1 MTLDELT
8 SKIKAYE
15 SKWGKLGHS
24 SILRKEKE
32 KDNEK
37 STDMNK
43 DFYEFRKKVFNGS
56 QNNKKSHAQMINVTD
71 LNNRYYE
78 EVTSNGTLI
87 HAQSALYGTEREN
100 TKYYKREGDPGNY
113 KYYYTKEEWDAAHK
127 TKNPN
132 SSESNPKRIS
142 VDEESGKV
150 TIHDDQTG
158 ESKKTNVTLEQFIQ
172 GSKMEDD
179 RKIERTA
186 KESGLK
192 AGVNALLKDERMEEF
207 FTQFEGG
214 FENHGWTL
222 NYDGTISGM
231 TEDDENYVKSVQDWA
246 KKFKDS
252 TGVDLYGSKEFQDA
266 VTKEIQ
272 NRWEKVNGSKEK
284 SPKATDTTKK
294 DAVEAESVSKK
305 QEIKDNSET
314 VKKEGPI
321 KKRTKEEKAEDD
333 KVRSDE
339 TVKNYTDKAK
349 SEDPKK
355 VAKEIIKNREFGID
369 ELYRKVKEAIKD
381 GAMIWDGSD
390 LVAVSSSKGDK
401 KKYNKA
407 NEYVN
412 DIYRDM
418 AKYIDAIA
426 EDSGKGAELW
436 KEIRTTMGNK
446 FDRLSK
452 KYAPSNKE
460 AKHSAIEEE
469 DMNINKVQSTN
480 KGDEILDE
488 YRAFKERANR
498 GAAANRLSHSSM
510 ISAADLNARYEEEQK
525 KQCILVHSG
534 KNYKYYNKIDLP
546 SGETRYF
553 YTKAEWDAY
562 RNNGGKQ
569 YAVNHKIDKQD
580 SSNAANKKPRFA
592 KGLSDKMQDAAKD
605 ISKAILNGD
614 NIPSN
619 QKEIIRK
626 SYDTFED
633 LMKKKYRDRFRKT
646 ESSSNLPDGYP
657 YKDNFK
663 DMENFIESSIEKP
676 ITDVMNSY
684 LKNDPN
690 TAYKEGMEMLKNAY
704 TDIDNALEEEIS
716 KREKSIEA
724 FNKLKDT
731 YDNKID
737 LIFDDTK
744 SLSKFEKQVLAD
756 EMGIDKWDIDIIA
769 KKYGFDDD
777 SRRNDVGDD
786 YGAATFEEMTEAMN
800 QFWNDYKAAKK
811 ALSSNASKAK
821 DDED

>member
-24 SILRKEKE
+24 SILRKEKG
-32 KDNEK
+32 NEK

-127 TKNPN
+127 TKNSN

-158 ESKKTNVTLEQFIQ
+158 ESKKTNVTLDQFIQ

-186 KESGLK
+186 KESGLS
-192 AGVNALLKDERMEEF
+192 AGVKTLLKDERMQEF
-207 FTQFEGG
+207 FDQFEGG
-214 FENHGWTL
+214 FENNGWTL

-272 NRWEKVNGSKEK
+272 NRWEKANGSKEK

-305 QEIKDNSET
+305 QEVKDNSET

-339 TVKNYTDKAK
+339 AVKNYTEKAK

-355 VAKEIIKNREFGID
+355 VAKEIIKNRDFGID
-369 ELYRKVKEAIKD
+369 ELYHEVKEAIKD

-412 DIYRDM
+412 EIYRDM

-436 KEIRTTMGNK
+436 KEIRTTMGDK

-534 KNYKYYNKIDLP
+534 KNYKD
-546 SGETRYF
+546 
-553 YTKAEWDAY
+553 
-562 RNNGGKQ
+562 
-569 YAVNHKIDKQD
+569 
-580 SSNAANKKPRFA
+580 
-592 KGLSDKMQDAAKD
+592 
-605 ISKAILNGD
+605 
-614 NIPSN
+614 
-619 QKEIIRK
+619 
-626 SYDTFED
+626 
-633 LMKKKYRDRFRKT
+633 
-646 ESSSNLPDGYP
+646 
-657 YKDNFK
+657 
-663 DMENFIESSIEKP
+663 
-676 ITDVMNSY
+676 
-684 LKNDPN
+684 
-690 TAYKEGMEMLKNAY
+690 
-704 TDIDNALEEEIS
+704 
-716 KREKSIEA
+716 
-724 FNKLKDT
+724 
-731 YDNKID
+731 
-737 LIFDDTK
+737 
-744 SLSKFEKQVLAD
+744 
-756 EMGIDKWDIDIIA
+756 
-769 KKYGFDDD
+769 
-777 SRRNDVGDD
+777 
-786 YGAATFEEMTEAMN
+786 
-800 QFWNDYKAAKK
+800 
-811 ALSSNASKAK
+811 KAK

>member
-8 SKIKAYE
+8 SKINAYE

-24 SILRKEKE
+24 SILRKEKN
-32 KDNEK
+32 NEK

-87 HAQSALYGTEREN
+87 HAQSPLYGEQREN

-158 ESKKTNVTLEQFIQ
+158 ESKKTNVTLDQFIQ

-192 AGVNALLKDERMEEF
+192 AGVKALLKDERMEEF

-231 TEDDENYVKSVQDWA
+231 TEDDENYVKGVQDWA

-272 NRWEKVNGSKEK
+272 NRWEKVNGGSKGNG
-284 SPKATDTTKK
+284 PKATDTTKK

-305 QEIKDNSET
+305 QEVKDNSET

-339 TVKNYTDKAK
+339 AVKNYTEKAK

-355 VAKEIIKNREFGID
+355 VAKEIIKNRDFGID
-369 ELYRKVKEAIKD
+369 ELYHEVKEAIKD

-412 DIYRDM
+412 EIYRDM

-436 KEIRTTMGNK
+436 KEIRTTMGDK

-546 SGETRYF
+546 NGETRYF

-580 SSNAANKKPRFA
+580 SSNAANKKPGFA
-592 KGLSDKMQDAAKD
+592 KGLSDKMQDAADK
-605 ISKAILNGD
+605 ISKGILNGD

-619 QKEIIRK
+619 QKEKIKK
-626 SYDTFED
+626 SYSTFED
-633 LMKKKYRDRFRKT
+633 YMEKKYKDRFRKT
-646 ESSSNLPDGYP
+646 ESSYDLPDGYP

-663 DMENFIESSIEKP
+663 DMEKFIESSIEKP

-684 LKNDPN
+684 LKNDAN
-690 TAYKEGMEMLKNAY
+690 TAYKEGMEILKNTY
-704 TDIDNALEEEIS
+704 VDIDNALEEEIS

-724 FNKLKDT
+724 YNKLKDIA
-731 YDNKID
+731 DNKIE
-737 LIFDDTK
+737 LIYDDTK

-756 EMGIDKWDIDIIA
+756 EMGVDKWDIDVIA
-769 KKYGFDDD
+769 EKYGFDENSLPKDG
-777 SRRNDVGDD
+777 GDD
-786 YGAATFEEMTEAMN
+786 YGAAAFEKMTDAMN

-811 ALSSNASKAK
+811 AVSSNASKAK

>member
-24 SILRKEKE
+24 SILRKEK
-32 KDNEK
+32 DNEK

-56 QNNKKSHAQMINVTD
+56 QSNKKAHAQMINVTD

-87 HAQSALYGTEREN
+87 HAQSALYGIEREN

-127 TKNPN
+127 ADGSTTETKKESTYEVDPEDNKMVKVDSEGN
-132 SSESNPKRIS
+132 STKLPTDLN
-142 VDEESGKV
+142 
-150 TIHDDQTG
+150 
-158 ESKKTNVTLEQFIQ
+158 QFRE
-172 GSKMEDD
+172 GAKMEDD

-186 KESGLK
+186 KESGLS
-192 AGVNALLKDERMEEF
+192 AGVKTLLKDERMQELF
-207 FTQFEGG
+207 DQFEGG
-214 FENHGWTL
+214 FENNGWTL

-231 TEDDENYVKSVQDWA
+231 TEDDENYVKGVQDWA

-272 NRWEKVNGSKEK
+272 NRWEKANGGSKGNG
-284 SPKATDTTKK
+284 PKATDTTKK

-339 TVKNYTDKAK
+339 AVKNYTEKAK
-349 SEDPKK
+349 NEDPKK
-355 VAKEIIKNREFGID
+355 VAKEIIKNRDFGID
-369 ELYRKVKEAIKD
+369 ELYHEVKEAIKD

-412 DIYRDM
+412 EIYRDM

-436 KEIRTTMGNK
+436 KEIRTTMGDK

-498 GAAANRLSHSSM
+498 GAAANRLSHSSI

-534 KNYKYYNKIDLP
+534 KNYKYYNKIVLP

-562 RNNGGKQ
+562 QKGS
-569 YAVNHKIDKQD
+569 DKNTELKEAKKGFIKKNSEYVSD
-580 SSNAANKKPRFA
+580 INKKII
-592 KGLSDKMQDAAKD
+592 KGINKGDHIPEKDLKIIQEAYDKF
-605 ISKAILNGD
+605 ND
-614 NIPSN
+614 NLEE
-619 QKEIIRK
+619 K
-626 SYDTFED
+626 Y
-633 LMKKKYRDRFRKT
+633 KKRYRNIDVPNDF
-646 ESSSNLPDGYP
+646 P
-657 YKDNFK
+657 YKDSFGDLEDLIEERVKQPGIDIAKEYLHNEDKEAAYANTQKIFQN
-663 DMENFIESSIEKP
+663 ME
-676 ITDVMNSY
+676 
-684 LKNDPN
+684 
-690 TAYKEGMEMLKNAY
+690 A
-704 TDIDNALEEEIS
+704 DIDSFVDEELT
-716 KREKSIEA
+716 KREKAIEA
-724 FNKLKDT
+724 YNKAIDVAENKLE
-731 YDNKID
+731 

-744 SLSKFEKQVLAD
+744 GLSKFEKQVLAD
-756 EMGIDKWDIDIIA
+756 EMGVDKWDSDIIA
-769 KKYGFDDD
+769 KKYGFDED
-777 SRRNDVGDD
+777 SLPKDGGDD
-786 YGAATFEEMTEAMN
+786 YGAAAFEAMTEAMN

>member
-24 SILRKEKE
+24 SILRKEK
-32 KDNEK
+32 DNEK

-56 QNNKKSHAQMINVTD
+56 QSNKKAHAQMINVTD

-100 TKYYKREGDPGNY
+100 TKYYKCEGDPGNY

-127 TKNPN
+127 TDGSTTETKKESTYEVDPEDNKMVKVD
-132 SSESNPKRIS
+132 SEGNITKLPT
-142 VDEESGKV
+142 DL
-150 TIHDDQTG
+150 
-158 ESKKTNVTLEQFIQ
+158 NQFRE
-172 GSKMEDD
+172 GAKMEAD

-186 KESGLK
+186 KESGLS
-192 AGVNALLKDERMEEF
+192 AGVKTLLKDERMQEF
-207 FTQFEGG
+207 FDQFEGG
-214 FENHGWTL
+214 FENSGWTL

-231 TEDDENYVKSVQDWA
+231 TEDDENYVKGVQDWA
-246 KKFKDS
+246 KKFRDS

-294 DAVEAESVSKK
+294 DAVEADSVSKK
-305 QEIKDNSET
+305 QEVKDNSET

-339 TVKNYTDKAK
+339 AVKNYTEKAK

-355 VAKEIIKNREFGID
+355 VAKEIIKNRDFGID
-369 ELYRKVKEAIKD
+369 ELYHEVKEAIKD

-412 DIYRDM
+412 EIYRDM

-436 KEIRTTMGNK
+436 KEIRTTMGDK

-510 ISAADLNARYEEEQK
+510 ISAADLNARYEEEQR

-534 KNYKYYNKIDLP
+534 KNYKYYNKIELP

-553 YTKAEWDAY
+553 YTKAE
-562 RNNGGKQ
+562 
-569 YAVNHKIDKQD
+569 
-580 SSNAANKKPRFA
+580 
-592 KGLSDKMQDAAKD
+592 
-605 ISKAILNGD
+605 
-614 NIPSN
+614 
-619 QKEIIRK
+619 
-626 SYDTFED
+626 
-633 LMKKKYRDRFRKT
+633 
-646 ESSSNLPDGYP
+646 
-657 YKDNFK
+657 
-663 DMENFIESSIEKP
+663 
-676 ITDVMNSY
+676 
-684 LKNDPN
+684 
-690 TAYKEGMEMLKNAY
+690 
-704 TDIDNALEEEIS
+704 
-716 KREKSIEA
+716 
-724 FNKLKDT
+724 
-731 YDNKID
+731 
-737 LIFDDTK
+737 
-744 SLSKFEKQVLAD
+744 
-756 EMGIDKWDIDIIA
+756 
-769 KKYGFDDD
+769 
-777 SRRNDVGDD
+777 
-786 YGAATFEEMTEAMN
+786 
-800 QFWNDYKAAKK
+800 
-811 ALSSNASKAK
+811 
-821 DDED
+821 

>member
-8 SKIKAYE
+8 SKIKSYE

-24 SILRKEKE
+24 SILRKE

-127 TKNPN
+127 TKNSN
-132 SSESNPKRIS
+132 SSEPNPKRIS

-172 GSKMEDD
+172 GSRMEDD

-186 KESGLK
+186 KESSLS
-192 AGVNALLKDERMEEF
+192 AGVKTLLKDERMQELF
-207 FTQFEGG
+207 DQFEGG
-214 FENHGWTL
+214 FENRGWTL

-272 NRWEKVNGSKEK
+272 NRWEKANGGSKGNG
-284 SPKATDTTKK
+284 PKATDTTKK

-305 QEIKDNSET
+305 QEVKDNSET

-321 KKRTKEEKAEDD
+321 KKRTKEEKSEDD

-339 TVKNYTDKAK
+339 AVKNYTEKAK

-355 VAKEIIKNREFGID
+355 VAKEIIKNRDFGID
-369 ELYRKVKEAIKD
+369 ELYHEVKESIKD

-412 DIYRDM
+412 EIYRDM

-436 KEIRTTMGNK
+436 KEVRTIMSNK

-510 ISAADLNARYEEEQK
+510 ISAADLNARYEEEQR

-534 KNYKYYNKIDLP
+534 KNYKYYNKIELP

-569 YAVNHKIDKQD
+569 YAVNNHNESDNKQHANNEPGFLIKAKEYNQNLAQRTIDNIFDLSSAPHTEKKALKEAYNRLHGSLVKKYDERENKSRKVPDNYPFKNDFKNINNFVDSEEEKLEKQIVQEYLSNVSNEDKKAALHNSGKILKDGFDNIDKV
-580 SSNAANKKPRFA
+580 
-592 KGLSDKMQDAAKD
+592 
-605 ISKAILNGD
+605 I
-614 NIPSN
+614 
-619 QKEIIRK
+619 
-626 SYDTFED
+626 
-633 LMKKKYRDRFRKT
+633 
-646 ESSSNLPDGYP
+646 
-657 YKDNFK
+657 
-663 DMENFIESSIEKP
+663 
-676 ITDVMNSY
+676 
-684 LKNDPN
+684 
-690 TAYKEGMEMLKNAY
+690 
-704 TDIDNALEEEIS
+704 EEEIV

-724 FNKLKDT
+724 FNKLINT
-731 YDNKID
+731 LENKVGI
-737 LIFDDTK
+737 IEDDVK

-756 EMGIDKWDIDIIA
+756 ELGLDNWSDEAIA
-769 KKYGFDDD
+769 KKYGYDEKALK
-777 SRRNDVGDD
+777 NDPGDD
-786 YGAATFEEMTEAMN
+786 YGAAAFEKANEGML

-811 ALSSNASKAK
+811 ALSSNASNAK